1 MKTALTKPEGRLS
14 KVDSRKRN
22 LCLFLIKDEKLDEG
36 LGPSIYDL
44 VSAEDVDMLQYIGWE
59 KEPETER
66 KREPVRQ
73 MLIFCSCDF

>member
-1 MKTALTKPEGRLS
+1 M
-14 KVDSRKRN
+14 
-22 LCLFLIKDEKLDEG
+22 KDEKLDGG

-59 KEPETER
+59 KEPEIER